1 MHIHLKYNLAL
12 LAVASLLVGC
22 FSNYNA
28 IKNQKKTKATLAQT
42 TQLTT
47 QVLPYNSS
55 GDSSTLYISL
65 NNDQL
70 LYAKYNNDEE
80 LTAQLK
86 VESYRLTSMSNYAPL
101 DTFTT
106 LFTLPLANYKRQAK
120 ITLALKLPATPNFE
134 TPYKITITDVN
145 RKNEA
150 QHFVVLNKTNMLNR
164 QNFILSTSTQNPYF
178 SNVYADST
186 PIAISHNSSA
196 KKIYARYFKTNFPI
210 ALPPFSLTPNATY
223 KFVPDSTFTIV
234 ANTTKQFQLA
244 MRQQGLYHLQL
255 DSLKKEGVTLFKF
268 TPDYPNVSNAK
279 QLILPMRYILSTQE
293 YDELL
298 AATNPKEALD
308 KVWLNMAGSA
318 NKARELIRAYYGR
331 VKTANEKYTSYTE
344 GWKTDRGMLYIVCG
358 EPQTTYKNMEAETW
372 IYGEENNFRSLNFAF
387 AKVNNPFTTND
398 YELTRNALYRDYWY
412 LAVDTWRSGK
422 VFMNQ

>member
-1 MHIHLKYNLAL
+1 MQIQLKQSVAI

-28 IKNQKKTKATLAQT
+28 IKNQKKTKATLEQI
-42 TQLTT
+42 TQLAT

-55 GDSSTLYISL
+55 SDSSTIYISVI
-65 NNDQL
+65 NDQL
-70 LYAKYNNDEE
+70 LYAKYTNEEE

-86 VESYRLTSMSNYAPL
+86 VESYRLTSISNYAPL

-106 LFTLPLANYKRQAK
+106 LFTLPLVQYKRQAK
-120 ITLALKLPATPNFE
+120 ITLTLKLPATPNFE

-164 QNFILSTSTQNPYF
+164 QNFILSTATQNPHF
-178 SNVYADST
+178 SNVYSDST
-186 PIAISHNSSA
+186 PITLLHNSSA
-196 KKIYARYFKTNFPI
+196 KKIYARCFKTKFPI
-210 ALPPFSLTPNATY
+210 ALPPFSMTPNATY
-223 KFVPDSTFTIV
+223 KFIPDSSFTIV
-234 ANTTKQFQLA
+234 SNIAKQFQIT
-244 MRQQGLYHLQL
+244 MKQQGLYHLQL

-268 TPDYPNVSNAK
+268 TPDYPNVSNSK

-308 KVWLNMAGSA
+308 KVWLNIAGSA

-358 EPQTTYKNMEAETW
+358 EPQTSYKNMEAETW

-387 AKVNNPFTTND
+387 AKVNNPFTNND